1 VDLNTPEIQR
11 LVLSIGSCCA
21 LAYKDRFGIIPGG
34 IVVPGFLLILLLLSP
49 LWAMAVV
56 LLSFIIY
63 FIYRNWLDRVD
74 YKRRTQMYILATL
87 SVLLS
92 YPAALAYIAAG
103 ILPASID
110 SLSGTLLPG
119 VIALNLN
126 RQGVTPVGRAIVIST
141 LVTACL
147 AAIIIVIGAI
157 VFRLDFDTLR
167 PYYTSHSLVRFH
179 GRVLLFLISLVAGF
193 LIYQR
198 TNFRAGGYM
207 VAPIAAALLLQ
218 PLSALMFGIGCILVY
233 ILIVQLARCSLI
245 IGLKRYVLALLYSM
259 AYVWGVEIA
268 FIHFGL
274 TSLPFQGNHLFVIIA
289 MMSYANDCILYGARR
304 VLPWMILLLLVVVVA
319 LLITRSIVASW
330 A

>member
-1 VDLNTPEIQR
+1 MDLNTPEIQR

-34 IVVPGFLLILLLLSP
+34 IIVPGFLLILLLLSP
-49 LWAMAVV
+49 LWAMAAV

-92 YPAALAYIAAG
+92 YPVALAYMAAG
-103 ILPASID
+103 ILPTSID
-110 SLSGTLLPG
+110 SLSGTLIPG
-119 VIALNLN
+119 VIALNFN
-126 RQGVTPVGRAIVIST
+126 RQGVIPVGRAIVIAT

-147 AAIIIVIGAI
+147 AAVILVIGVTI
-157 VFRLDFDTLR
+157 FQLDFDALR
-167 PYYTSHSLVRFH
+167 PYYPSYGVVRFH
-179 GRVLLFLISLVAGF
+179 GRVLLFLISLVTGF
-193 LIYQR
+193 LIYRR
-198 TNFRAGGYM
+198 THLRAGGYM

-233 ILIVQLARCSLI
+233 FIIALLARWSLI

-259 AYVWGVEIA
+259 AYVWGMEIA
-268 FIHFGL
+268 FIHLGF
-274 TSLPFQGNHLFVIIA
+274 TSLPFQGNHLLVIIA
-289 MMSYANDCILYGARR
+289 MMSYANDCILYDARR
-304 VLPWMILLLLVVVVA
+304 VLPWIILLLLVVVVA
-319 LLITRSIVASW
+319 LLITRSLIASW